1 MSLILCALRDVLDPL
16 FEHTPFAP
24 LEVGPRALEYGR
36 SLGEGRVVL
45 FGFYLCPARRTV
57 TAAWWTAPTPTPGS
71 GEATRYAVVERHRAW
86 DYGPIT
92 DIDGLVR
99 DIVAE
104 VVAWLQLQGPTSGP
118 ESGILPD
125 D

>member
-1 MSLILCALRDVLDPL
+1 MTFIRALRDVLDPL

-24 LEVGPRALEYGR
+24 LEVGPDALEYGGA
-36 SLGEGRVVL
+36 LGDGRVVL
-45 FGFYLCPARRTV
+45 FGFYHGLARRTV
-57 TAAWWTAPTPTPGS
+57 TAALWTVPASTPGS
-71 GEATRYAVVERHRAW
+71 CEATRYAVVDRHRAW

-92 DIDGLVR
+92 DIDGLAR

-104 VVAWLQLQGPTSGP
+104 VVVWLQLSGLASGP
-118 ESGILPD
+118 EAEALPD